1 MDTELLGRVLSAI
14 ESERDGRFFHASE
27 LVRQLVA
34 ICDESDL
41 AERLH
46 RAIPERCPWEV
57 EADLFNI
64 LVWNTADNGSNVCRT
79 AAKWLEANDDLRRI
93 RVALHIGAYPYSDPT
108 ELAHVLER
116 VVTSHPEV
124 AGRCRELME
133 SRKSQS
139 VARRVVR
146 KRFPGRGYEGS
157 DGA

>member
-93 RVALHIGAYPYSDPT
+93 RVALHIGAYPYSDRT
-108 ELAHVLER
+108 EWAHVLER

-146 KRFPGRGYEGS
+146 KRFPGRGFEGS